1 MRYMRKS
8 LLLFLL
14 VFASAPLARVAG
26 AQKAAPSAADLEAAK
41 KAFATGVALLQDPDA
56 PRYDEALLHF
66 KRAYELSDSWKA
78 LGNLALCLFKLE
90 RDGEAIDAYEK
101 YLQVAGKK
109 LEAGDRAQAERDLQA
124 LKDQVVTVELQL
136 PESGVAL
143 IDERL
148 DVSGRRVVNEYTA
161 ESTSIKLGLHPGRHT
176 IVAKLSTGDVA
187 WETRLDPATTVI
199 HEFEARAQ
207 QTAAEAAPTGGEKG
221 TEEAAATPEAD
232 RGGAAFDLRI
242 PAYASFGVAAVGV
255 GVGVLFALKSKD
267 SREQADALCNGD
279 QCPVSRR
286 DEIRGLQDDANS
298 QGRVAWIGFAL
309 GGVGAA
315 AGVTL
320 LVLQGQRAEPGTRA
334 GVSPFIGFASAGVTG
349 RF

>member
-1 MRYMRKS
+1 MRYTRKS
-8 LLLFLL
+8 LLLCLL
-14 VFASAPLARVAG
+14 VFSSAPLAPTAS
-26 AQKAAPSAADLEAAK
+26 AQSATPSAADLENAK
-41 KAFATGVALLQDPDA
+41 KSFATGVALLQDPDA

-66 KRAYELSDSWKA
+66 KRAYELSGSWKA

-90 RDGEAIDAYEK
+90 RDGEAIETYEK
-101 YLQVAGKK
+101 YLQTAGKK
-109 LEAGDRAQAERDLQA
+109 LDAGDRAQAERDLQA
-124 LKDQVVTVELQL
+124 LKAQVVTVELQL
-136 PESGVAL
+136 PEPGVAL

-148 DVSGRRVVNEYTA
+148 DATGRRVVNEYTA
-161 ESTSIKLGLHPGRHT
+161 ESTSLTLGLHPGRHT

-199 HEFEARAQ
+199 HEFQAGQEQSEGKGAL
-207 QTAAEAAPTGGEKG
+207 TSPTKEIEP
-221 TEEAAATPEAD
+221 TPPPEAD
-232 RGGAAFDLRI
+232 RAATPLDLRI

-255 GVGVLFALKSKD
+255 GVGVLFALKSKG
-267 SREQADALCNGD
+267 SREQADAMCNGD

-286 DEIRGLQDDANS
+286 DQIRGLQDDANN

-320 LVLQGQRAEPGTRA
+320 LVLQAQRAETGTRT
-334 GVSPFIGFASAGVTG
+334 GISPFVGFASAGVAG

>member
-1 MRYMRKS
+1 
-8 LLLFLL
+8 
-14 VFASAPLARVAG
+14 VAR
-26 AQKAAPSAADLEAAK
+26 AQGQSPTAADLEGAK
-41 KAFATGVALLQDPDA
+41 KSFATGVALLQDPDA

-66 KRAYELSDSWKA
+66 RRAYELSGSWKA

-90 RDGEAIDAYEK
+90 RDGEAIEAYEK
-101 YLQVAGKK
+101 YLQAAGKK
-109 LEAGDRAQAERDLQA
+109 LDAADRAQAERDLQA
-124 LKDQVVTVELQL
+124 LKAQVVTLELQL

-148 DVSGRRVVNEYTA
+148 DASGRRVVNEYTA
-161 ESTSIKLGLHPGRHT
+161 ESSSVKLGLHPGRHT
-176 IVAKLSTGDVA
+176 ITAKLSTGDVP
-187 WETRLDPATTVI
+187 WEIRLDPASTVT
-199 HEFEARAQ
+199 HEFQAVQ
-207 QTAAEAAPTGGEKG
+207 NSG
-221 TEEAAATPEAD
+221 EAAA
-232 RGGAAFDLRI
+232 GAAPKQAADSEASAAPQVDSGSQPLDLRI

-279 QCPVSRR
+279 QCPVGRR
-286 DEIRGLQDDANS
+286 EEIRGLQDDANN
-298 QGRVAWIGFAL
+298 QGRLAWIGFAL

-320 LVLQGQRAEPGTRA
+320 LVLRGQSEEPRAATGITPFVGIA
-334 GVSPFIGFASAGVTG
+334 SVGVAG